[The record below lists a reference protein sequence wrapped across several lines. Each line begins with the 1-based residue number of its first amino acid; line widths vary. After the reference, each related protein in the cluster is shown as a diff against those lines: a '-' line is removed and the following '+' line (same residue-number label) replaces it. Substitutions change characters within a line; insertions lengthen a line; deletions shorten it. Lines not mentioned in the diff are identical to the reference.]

1 MEGRSDHTSDIKNV
15 LCEIKNNNWK
25 FRFKKKNTVCKH
37 QLEMIEKFSSH
48 IIKEDEQIIWAQIPF
63 FWSMNMS
70 LNSIFSFTN
79 NLF

>member
-1 MEGRSDHTSDIKNV
+1 MFYVKSKIIIESLD
-15 LCEIKNNNWK
+15 L
-25 FRFKKKNTVCKH
+25 KKKNTVCKH

-48 IIKEDEQIIWAQIPF
+48 IIKEDEQTIWAQIPF
-63 FWSMNMS
+63 VWSMS

>member
-1 MEGRSDHTSDIKNV
+1 MFYVKLKIIIESLD
-15 LCEIKNNNWK
+15 L
-25 FRFKKKNTVCKH
+25 KKNTVCKH

-63 FWSMNMS
+63 LWSMNMS